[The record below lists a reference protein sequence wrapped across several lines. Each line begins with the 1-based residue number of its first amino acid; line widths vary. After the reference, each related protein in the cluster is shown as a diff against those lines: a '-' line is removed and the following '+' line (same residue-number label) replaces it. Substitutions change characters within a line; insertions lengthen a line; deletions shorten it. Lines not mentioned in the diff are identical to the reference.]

1 MAREAGA
8 RLTIRSTI
16 APRTGSCSWLKLLSL
31 LTLALVGAPTVAS
44 AHGGHGE
51 PTTGWEYV
59 AENAN
64 VDLSVAAGTSE
75 QNHFFEAPNRI
86 QCRPG
91 IRPTTNALRVS

>member
-1 MAREAGA
+1 M
-8 RLTIRSTI
+8 
-16 APRTGSCSWLKLLSL
+16 PVWLKLLSL